1 LPIFTGGSNLAPA
14 FVSRFA
20 QFVPKAGLW
29 TVAAS
34 FINRD
39 WPPSSPL
46 RASVDEFYTTLEAAG
61 LKPGTAHA
69 LGWDAAKIVV
79 AALRALG
86 PNATSKQIHDWI
98 ESQHGFAGVLGIYD
112 FRTGDQHGLG
122 IDSTLVV
129 RYDAASSNGA
139 DIMSD
144 AGGVPLR

>member
-1 LPIFTGGSNLAPA
+1 MICRFSRRLEPRAKFHQPLRAVLAEC
-14 FVSRFA
+14 RC
-20 QFVPKAGLW
+20 W

-39 WPPSSPL
+39 WPASSPL
-46 RASVDEFYTTLEAAG
+46 KPAVDEFYTTLEGAG

-98 ESQHGFAGVLGIYD
+98 ENEHGFAGSLGIYD
-112 FRTGDQHGLG
+112 FRSGNQHGLG

-129 RYDAASSNGA
+129 RYDPASNGV
-139 DIMSD
+139 DIMIG
-144 AGGVPLR
+144 AGAPR